1 MRNYFIPLFF
11 FLALALSG
19 LGMAQGQTHPFLND
33 TDLPEGCTSIIV
45 GRLASEDGSTITSH
59 TCDGGYRPWVN
70 IKPAATYRDGA
81 MNTIYRGLM
90 HTAYAEDMSRVT
102 VKGEIPQV
110 SETYAF
116 LNVAYPCM
124 NEHQLGIGETTFGGR
139 RELRSREGVFQI
151 EELERLALE
160 RATNCRD
167 AIKLMG
173 ELAEKYGYCDG
184 GECLTLIDPQEA
196 WQFEI
201 MGPGPGKIGATWAA
215 ARIPDDHV
223 GVSAN
228 ICRIAEIDLDKP
240 DYFMAS
246 TNVYTLAPEMG
257 WWDPDSGETFKFWKA
272 YSGRKP
278 FSIREFW
285 VLSTMAPSLNLQYD
299 ADELPFTVKPDK
311 KVSVRDIMEYLRCTY
326 AGSEYDLTQNLPQ
339 DSRSNVAHN
348 PWMSSDMKNLANGL
362 QSGIIP
368 RFRAIASSG
377 CAYSTV
383 IQARAWLPDPVGGIT
398 WFATDNPGLSPR
410 VPIYSGVKE
419 LPASYRI
426 GDKNTFRRDSAGWA
440 FRRVNKLSNIN
451 WSRSSKMITD
461 AVKKYEDKAFAEK
474 VAIEKQAIVLFQQ
487 DPEKAEEFLTQYTN
501 DFARSLVQYWW
512 ELGDRILER

>member
-1 MRNYFIPLFF
+1 
-11 FLALALSG
+11 
-19 LGMAQGQTHPFLND
+19 
-33 TDLPEGCTSIIV
+33 
-45 GRLASEDGSTITSH
+45 
-59 TCDGGYRPWVN
+59 
-70 IKPAATYRDGA
+70 
-81 MNTIYRGLM
+81 
-90 HTAYAEDMSRVT
+90 
-102 VKGEIPQV
+102 
-110 SETYAF
+110 
-116 LNVAYPCM
+116 
-124 NEHQLGIGETTFGGR
+124 
-139 RELRSREGVFQI
+139 
-151 EELERLALE
+151 
-160 RATNCRD
+160 
-167 AIKLMG
+167 
-173 ELAEKYGYCDG
+173 
-184 GECLTLIDPQEA
+184 
-196 WQFEI
+196 
-201 MGPGPGKIGATWAA
+201 
-215 ARIPDDHV
+215 
-223 GVSAN
+223 
-228 ICRIAEIDLDKP
+228 
-240 DYFMAS
+240 
-246 TNVYTLAPEMG
+246 MG
-257 WWDPDSGETFKFWKA
+257 WWNPDSGETFKFWKA

-299 ADELPFTVKPDK
+299 ADELPFSVKPDK
-311 KVSVRDIMEYLRCTY
+311 KVSVRKVMEYLRCTY
-326 AGSEYDLTQNLPQ
+326 AGSEYDLTQNLPK

-362 QSGIIP
+362 QPGIIP

-383 IQARAWLPDPVGGIT
+383 IQARDWLPDPVGGIT

-419 LPASYRI
+419 LPASFRI
-426 GDKNTFRRDSAGWA
+426 GDKNKFRRDSAGWA